1 MNDKGYSWP
10 EALLVLLLT
19 TIIFGTL
26 LPFATNM
33 MVELGEKKKSMLAA
47 RTAFQGAII
56 HSAYGTLS
64 GVEEVEKTAFEW
76 SIHGTSVCVSYL
88 SRDEE
93 IISCYGS

>member
-1 MNDKGYSWP
+1 MNDNGYSWP

-33 MVELGEKKKSMLAA
+33 TLGLGEKKKSMLAA

-56 HSAYGTLS
+56 HSAYGTMS
-64 GVEEVEKTAFEW
+64 GVEEVEKVAFEW
-76 SIHGTSVCVSYL
+76 SIHGASVCVSYL
-88 SRDEE
+88 GKGED
-93 IISCYGS
+93 IITCYGS